1 MAISPLE
8 NKINLILK
16 RSSDLVVSLLVIT
29 LLLSWLIPL
38 LALFIKITSRGP
50 VFFIQSRSGKNG
62 VAFNCI
68 KLRSMYV
75 NNDAH
80 SKQASENDSRITSA
94 GKFIRKFSLD
104 ELPQFFN
111 VICGDMSIIGPR
123 PHMLFHTEAY
133 SEIVDDYMNRLHVKP
148 GITGLSQVMG
158 YRGEIKNKMMIAN
171 RVRLDIFYIKKW
183 SVGLDIKIV
192 FKTIRLILIG
202 D

>member
-1 MAISPLE
+1 MTISPLE
-8 NKINLILK
+8 NKINLMLK
-16 RSSDLVVSLLVIT
+16 RSSDLAVSLLVIL

-80 SKQASENDSRITSA
+80 SKQALENDSRITSA
-94 GKFIRKFSLD
+94 GRFIRKFSLD

-111 VICGDMSIIGPR
+111 VIYGDMSIIGPR

-192 FKTIRLILIG
+192 FKTVRLILLG

>member
-158 YRGEIKNKMMIAN
+158 YRGEIKNKMMITN

>member
-8 NKINLILK
+8 NKINLTLK
-16 RSSDLVVSLLVIT
+16 RSSDLVVSLLVII

-68 KLRSMYV
+68 KLRSMYI

-80 SKQASENDSRITSA
+80 SKQALENDSRITSA

-111 VICGDMSIIGPR
+111 VIYGDMSIIGPR

-133 SEIVDDYMNRLHVKP
+133 SKIVDDYMNRLHVKP

-192 FKTIRLILIG
+192 FKTIRLILLG

>member
-8 NKINLILK
+8 NKINLTLK
-16 RSSDLVVSLLVIT
+16 RSSDLVVSLLVII

-38 LALFIKITSRGP
+38 LALLIKITSRGP
-50 VFFIQSRSGKNG
+50 VFFIQSRIGKDG
-62 VAFNCI
+62 VPFNCI
-68 KLRSMYV
+68 KLRSMHL
-75 NNDAH
+75 NNLANQQ
-80 SKQASENDSRITSA
+80 QAVENDVRITWM
-94 GKFIRKFSLD
+94 GKFLRNFSLD
-104 ELPQFFN
+104 ELPQFIN
-111 VICGDMSIIGPR
+111 VLIGQMSIIGPR
-123 PHMLFHTEAY
+123 PHMLKHTETY
-133 SEIVDDYMNRLHVKP
+133 SGIVEDYMNRLHVKP

-192 FKTIRLILIG
+192 FKTIRLIVLG

>member
-8 NKINLILK
+8 NKINLTLK
-16 RSSDLVVSLLVIT
+16 RSSDLVVSLLVII

-80 SKQASENDSRITSA
+80 SKQALENDSRITSA
-94 GKFIRKFSLD
+94 GRFIRKFSLD

-111 VICGDMSIIGPR
+111 VIYGDMSIIGPR

>member
-1 MAISPLE
+1 
-8 NKINLILK
+8 
-16 RSSDLVVSLLVIT
+16 
-29 LLLSWLIPL
+29 
-38 LALFIKITSRGP
+38 LALFIKITSPGP

-80 SKQASENDSRITSA
+80 SKQALENDSRITSA
-94 GKFIRKFSLD
+94 GRFIRKFSLD

-111 VICGDMSIIGPR
+111 VIYGDMSIIGPR

-133 SEIVDDYMNRLHVKP
+133 SEIVNDYMKRLHVKP